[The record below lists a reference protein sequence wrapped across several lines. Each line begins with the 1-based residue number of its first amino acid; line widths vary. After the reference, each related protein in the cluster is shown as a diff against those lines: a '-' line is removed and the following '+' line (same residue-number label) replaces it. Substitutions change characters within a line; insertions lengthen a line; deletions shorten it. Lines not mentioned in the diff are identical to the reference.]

1 VDETGPPRIEKIGPG
16 IFFMLLEPH
25 IFMELWLHLF
35 WPLAR
40 LLFWV
45 SLGIVAAN
53 FIEALNWT
61 PRLARL
67 TRPLARLGRL
77 SAVSGASFSMAFFSG
92 ITSNTMLAE
101 AFAQGRLAR
110 RELILA
116 NLFNSLPRFFLHLPT
131 VFFLTVPL
139 IKGAAFHYVGLT
151 FGAALLQTS
160 LVVAAGRLL
169 LPPLADGVE
178 GDNLPERERVGW
190 CAALQKG
197 IARFRRRIGRLFAFM
212 VPVYVLFFFLNRQG
226 VFEAVEQFLAAKVWF
241 LAWLDPQSLGI
252 VMAHV
257 GAEFAAGLAA
267 AGALLADNSL
277 GQREVVLALLAGNIL
292 ATPIRAVRHQFPYYV
307 GIFPPGL
314 ALELVGLSQVL
325 RMISVVAVGLGYY
338 FVTLG

>member
-1 VDETGPPRIEKIGPG
+1 MP
-16 IFFMLLEPH
+16 FEPH
-25 IFMELWLHLF
+25 IFKELWLHLF

-67 TRPLARLGRL
+67 TSPLARMGRL

-101 AFAQGRLAR
+101 GYAQGRLAR
-110 RELILA
+110 RELVLA

-139 IKGAAFHYVGLT
+139 IKGAAFHYLGLT
-151 FGAALLQTS
+151 FGAALLQTG
-160 LVVAAGRLL
+160 LVVAASRLL
-169 LPPLADGVE
+169 LPPLAE
-178 GDNLPERERVGW
+178 GGETAELPERERIGW
-190 CAALQKG
+190 RAALQKG
-197 IARFRRRIGRLFAFM
+197 IARFRRRIGRLFTFM

-226 VFEAVEQFLAAKVWF
+226 VFTAIEQFLAARVWF

-277 GQREVVLALLAGNIL
+277 SQREVVLALLVGNIL
-292 ATPIRAVRHQFPYYV
+292 ATPIRAVRHQLPYYV

-314 ALELVGLSQVL
+314 ALELVGLSQGL
-325 RMISVVAVGLGYY
+325 RMLSVVAVGSVYY
-338 FVTLG
+338 FMTIG

>member
-1 VDETGPPRIEKIGPG
+1 MPLDIA
-16 IFFMLLEPH
+16 LLKE
-25 IFMELWLHLF
+25 FWLHLF

-45 SLGIVAAN
+45 SLGIVLAN

-92 ITSNTMLAE
+92 VTANTMLAE

-110 RELILA
+110 KELVLA
-116 NLFNSLPRFFLHLPT
+116 NLFSSLPRFFLHLPT

-139 IKGAAFHYVGLT
+139 IKGAAFQYVGLT
-151 FGAALLQTS
+151 FGAALLQTG
-160 LVVAAGRLL
+160 LVVVAGRLL
-169 LPPLADGVE
+169 LPPLAAGQEADE
-178 GDNLPERERVGW
+178 PLLREKVGW
-190 CAALQKG
+190 REALQKG
-197 IARFRRRIGRLFAFM
+197 IARFKKRIGRIFSFL
-212 VPVYVLFFFLNRQG
+212 VPVYILFFFLNRYG
-226 VFEAVEQFLAAKVWF
+226 AFAAIEQFLVARVWF

-257 GAEFAAGLAA
+257 GAEFSAGLAA

-277 GQREVVLALLAGNIL
+277 GHREVVIALLVGNIL
-292 ATPIRAVRHQFPYYV
+292 STPIRAVRHQFPYYV
-307 GIFPPGL
+307 GIFPPKL
-314 ALELVGLSQVL
+314 ALELVGISQLL
-325 RMISVVAVGLGYY
+325 RMASVVVVGLGYY
-338 FVTLG
+338 FMTLG

>member
-1 VDETGPPRIEKIGPG
+1 MP
-16 IFFMLLEPH
+16 FEPH
-25 IFMELWLHLF
+25 IFKELWLHLL
-35 WPLAR
+35 WPLTR

-67 TRPLARLGRL
+67 TRPLARMGRL

-131 VFFLTVPL
+131 VFFLTLPL
-139 IKGAAFHYVGLT
+139 IKGAAFQYVGLT
-151 FGAALLQTS
+151 FGAALLQTG

-169 LPPLADGVE
+169 LPPLACGGE
-178 GDNLPERERVGW
+178 AAETTLLREKVGW
-190 CAALQKG
+190 REALQKG
-197 IARFRRRIGRLFAFM
+197 IARFQKRIGRLFSFM
-212 VPVYVLFFFLNRQG
+212 VPVYVLFYFLNRHG
-226 VFEAVEQFLAAKVWF
+226 AFEAIEQFLAARVWF

-252 VMAHV
+252 VVAHV
-257 GAEFAAGLAA
+257 GAEFTAGLAA

-314 ALELVGLSQVL
+314 ALELVGVSQVL
-325 RMISVVAVGLGYY
+325 RTASVVAVGLGYY
-338 FVTLG
+338 FMTLG

>member
-1 VDETGPPRIEKIGPG
+1 MP
-16 IFFMLLEPH
+16 LEPH
-25 IFMELWLHLF
+25 IFKELWLHLF

-67 TRPLARLGRL
+67 TKPLARLGRL

-131 VFFLTVPL
+131 VFFLTVSL

-151 FGAALLQTS
+151 FGAALLQTG

-169 LPPLADGVE
+169 LPPLADGGE
-178 GDNLPERERVGW
+178 ADEPLQREKVGW
-190 CAALQKG
+190 REALRKG
-197 IARFRRRIGRLFAFM
+197 VERFRRRIGRLFFFM

-226 VFEAVEQFLAAKVWF
+226 AFAAIERFLAAKVWF

-257 GAEFAAGLAA
+257 GAEFTAGLAA

-277 GQREVVLALLAGNIL
+277 GQRDVVLALLAGNIL

-314 ALELVGLSQVL
+314 ALELVGVSQVL
-325 RMISVVAVGLGYY
+325 RMASVVTVGLGYY
-338 FVTLG
+338 FLTLG

>member
-1 VDETGPPRIEKIGPG
+1 MP
-16 IFFMLLEPH
+16 LEPH

-67 TRPLARLGRL
+67 TKPLARLGRL

-131 VFFLTVPL
+131 VFFLTVSL

-151 FGAALLQTS
+151 FGAALLQTG

-169 LPPLADGVE
+169 LPPLADTGE
-178 GDNLPERERVGW
+178 ADAPLQREKVGW
-190 CAALQKG
+190 RAALRKG
-197 IARFRRRIGRLFAFM
+197 IERFRRRIGRLFSFM

-226 VFEAVEQFLAAKVWF
+226 AFAAIERFLAAKVWF

-257 GAEFAAGLAA
+257 GAEFTAGLAA

-277 GQREVVLALLAGNIL
+277 GQRDVVLALLAGNIL

-314 ALELVGLSQVL
+314 ALELVGVSQVL
-325 RMISVVAVGLGYY
+325 RMASVVTVGLGYY
-338 FVTLG
+338 FLTLN

>member
-1 VDETGPPRIEKIGPG
+1 MPLEIN
-16 IFFMLLEPH
+16 LLKE
-25 IFMELWLHLF
+25 FWLHLF

-92 ITSNTMLAE
+92 ITANTMLAE
-101 AFAQGRLAR
+101 AFAQGRLGR
-110 RELILA
+110 KELVLA
-116 NLFNSLPRFFLHLPT
+116 NLFSSLPRFFLHLPT

-139 IKGAAFHYVGLT
+139 IKGAAFQYVGLT
-151 FGAALLQTS
+151 FGAALLQTG
-160 LVVAAGRLL
+160 LVVVAGRLL
-169 LPPLADGVE
+169 LPALAAGHEADEPL
-178 GDNLPERERVGW
+178 LREKVGW
-190 CAALQKG
+190 REALQKG
-197 IARFRRRIGRLFAFM
+197 IARFRKRIGRLFSFM
-212 VPVYVLFFFLNRQG
+212 VPVYVLFFFLNRYG
-226 VFEAVEQFLAAKVWF
+226 AFEAIEQFLATRVWF

-257 GAEFAAGLAA
+257 GAEFSSGLAA

-277 GQREVVLALLAGNIL
+277 GPREVVLALLVGNIL
-292 ATPIRAVRHQFPYYV
+292 STPIRAVRHQFPYYV
-307 GIFPPGL
+307 GIFPPKL
-314 ALELVGLSQVL
+314 ALELVGVSQVL
-325 RMISVVAVGLGYY
+325 RMVSVVAVGLGYY

>member
-1 VDETGPPRIEKIGPG
+1 MP
-16 IFFMLLEPH
+16 LEPH
-25 IFMELWLHLF
+25 IFKELWLHLF

-67 TRPLARLGRL
+67 TKPLARLGRL

-151 FGAALLQTS
+151 FGAALLQTG

-169 LPPLADGVE
+169 LPPLAATGEADAP
-178 GDNLPERERVGW
+178 LQREKVGW
-190 CAALQKG
+190 RAALRKG
-197 IARFRRRIGRLFAFM
+197 IERFRRRIGRLFSFM

-226 VFEAVEQFLAAKVWF
+226 AFAAIERFLAAKVWF

-257 GAEFAAGLAA
+257 GAEFTAGLAA

-314 ALELVGLSQVL
+314 ALELVGVSQVL
-325 RMISVVAVGLGYY
+325 RTASVVAVGLGYY
-338 FVTLG
+338 FLTLN